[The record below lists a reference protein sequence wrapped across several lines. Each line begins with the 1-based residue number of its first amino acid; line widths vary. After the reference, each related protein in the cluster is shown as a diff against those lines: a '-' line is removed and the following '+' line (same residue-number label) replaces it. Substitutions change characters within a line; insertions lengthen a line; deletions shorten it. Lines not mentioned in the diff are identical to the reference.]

1 MPQSSCAGKGRIS
14 VYVLIAF
21 HVVGSQGDRI
31 SVHYLGHEG
40 KDSSNL
46 PHLHPFSTVR
56 LYQGR
61 ETTKTSA
68 SLRDILVTPE
78 CPFLYFLYKT
88 IGKKCLDTAI

>member
-56 LYQGR
+56 LYQG
-61 ETTKTSA
+61 
-68 SLRDILVTPE
+68 LLVDAFNAFTFKLIINMYD
-78 CPFLYFLYKT
+78 PFS
-88 IGKKCLDTAI
+88 